1 MTEPLRPTADVVAP
15 PANSTQPTSLTPALA
30 TDEALRSEATGG
42 RSAGA
47 SVSASAPRR
56 SFLAR
61 FQRWEWMLVGL
72 IVLVVLLN
80 SRLSPYFLDARNL
93 SRTSSDFME
102 IGLMMLPM
110 VFIIITG
117 GIDLSVASNLAMCA
131 SFMGWLFMRGVPI
144 WPAALAALLLGAAG
158 GLFNGLLVAR
168 VKLPPL
174 VVTLGTYAFYRG
186 IAYVLLGDQAAR
198 GYPPGFTFI
207 GQGKLPDTLIP
218 FSVALFVVL
227 AIVFGLVLHKTTFG
241 RYLFAIGNNENA
253 TAYSGVPVARIKIV
267 VYTISGLM
275 AGLAGI
281 VLAARFGSTRPDIGL
296 GLELAVITAAV
307 LGGVDINGGV
317 GTMGGAVL
325 SLLLI
330 GLLRFGM
337 GLLNIQGQ
345 VQGMVIGLLLI
356 LSILLPNIVRNLSA
370 RGHVQR
376 QSLAQAA
383 LLAGAL
389 ALFVLFFF
397 WSRAQVL
404 GAG

>member
-1 MTEPLRPTADVVAP
+1 VTLTEVAAQAKP
-15 PANSTQPTSLTPALA
+15 QSTRT
-30 TDEALRSEATGG
+30 RG
-42 RSAGA
+42 
-47 SVSASAPRR
+47 SV
-56 SFLAR
+56 L
-61 FQRWEWMLVGL
+61 G
-72 IVLVVLLN
+72 
-80 SRLSPYFLDARNL
+80 
-93 SRTSSDFME
+93 
-102 IGLMMLPM
+102 
-110 VFIIITG
+110 
-117 GIDLSVASNLAMCA
+117 
-131 SFMGWLFMRGVPI
+131 
-144 WPAALAALLLGAAG
+144 AALAAPGLIWLLLFFLA
-158 GLFNGLLVAR
+158 
-168 VKLPPL
+168 PL
-174 VVTLGTYAFYRG
+174 Y
-186 IAYVLLGDQAAR
+186 
-198 GYPPGFTFI
+198 
-207 GQGKLPDTLIP
+207 
-218 FSVALFVVL
+218 VVL

-253 TAYSGVPVARIKIV
+253 TAYSGVPVARIKIA
-267 VYTISGLM
+267 VYTISGVM

-370 RGHVQR
+370 RSGHVQR
-376 QSLAQAA
+376 QSLALAA
-383 LLAGAL
+383 LLVAAL

-397 WSRAQVL
+397 WSRALVL